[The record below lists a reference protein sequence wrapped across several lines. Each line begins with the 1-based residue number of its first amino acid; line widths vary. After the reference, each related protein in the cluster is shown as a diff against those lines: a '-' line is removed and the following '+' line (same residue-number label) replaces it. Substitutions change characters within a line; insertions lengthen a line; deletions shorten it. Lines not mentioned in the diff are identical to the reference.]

1 MTKQAFFALL
11 AAWFGW
17 GFDVFDALLF
27 SYVAKPT
34 FASLVPG
41 ATDDDVNQGIAILS
55 SLFLVGWATGGILFG
70 RITDRWGRTR
80 TLLITMVLY
89 SVATAACALAPN
101 IWVLGACRLIASLGV
116 GGEWAAGASLVSE
129 SLPERYRVW
138 GGALL
143 FTASPAGLLLANYV
157 NQSIVQGAFAA
168 EPDLGWRIAF
178 AVGLVPAAFAFCVR
192 LFVKE
197 PEQFRALAVQ
207 GAPARRGTL
216 AELFTPALRR
226 RTWTGLWLA
235 TVALLLWW
243 SVGVFLPK
251 LLPELGLSLGMSAQ
265 AAADFAG
272 TGNDL
277 FNIGGVAGAL
287 LTAPLSLFV
296 GRRLT
301 LGVYF
306 ASGAALLYFTFTGTH
321 SADAIHT
328 LLFWLGCAIYGIFGI
343 FAFYLPELFPTR
355 LRGTG
360 SGFCY
365 NTGRYLAALGPLFTG
380 SISQG
385 SGLRAAVS
393 YVALFA
399 ILGLLVLPFA
409 VETRGRALEA

>member
-1 MTKQAFFALL
+1 MTKQGFFALV
-11 AAWFGW
+11 AAWLGW

-34 FASLVPG
+34 FASLAPG
-41 ATDDDVNQGIAILS
+41 MSDAEVNTGIAILS

-70 RITDRWGRTR
+70 RITDRLGRTR
-80 TLLITMVLY
+80 TLLFTMVLY

-101 IWVLGACRLIASLGV
+101 VWVLGACRLVASLGV

-143 FTASPAGLLLANYV
+143 FTASPFGLLLANYV
-157 NQSIVQGAFAA
+157 NQNIVQGAFAG
-168 EPDLGWRIAF
+168 EPDMGWRVAF
-178 AVGLVPAAFAFCVR
+178 AMGLIPAALAFFVR
-192 LFVKE
+192 LFVRE
-197 PEQFRALAVQ
+197 PEPFRAL
-207 GAPARRGTL
+207 GASATARKRGTL
-216 AELFTPALRR
+216 SELFTPALRR

-251 LLPELGLSLGMSAQ
+251 LLPEMGASLGYDALAASAF
-265 AAADFAG
+265 AA

-277 FNIGGVAGAL
+277 FNVGGVVGAL
-287 LTAPLSLFV
+287 LTAPLSLYV

-306 ASGAALLYFTFTGTH
+306 AAGAALLFFTFTGHH
-321 SADAIHT
+321 SASAIHQ
-328 LLFWLGCAIYGIFGI
+328 LLFWLGCAIYGIFGV

-360 SGFCY
+360 AGFCY

-380 SISQG
+380 SVSQG
-385 SGLRAAVS
+385 AGLRAAVS

-399 ILGLLVLPFA
+399 VLGLLVLPFA
-409 VETRGRALEA
+409 VETRGQTLEA